1 MSDEKFLRSVHAEL
15 GYRKLDGFQYK
26 TLARRL
32 GISKQLLSQYLQ
44 GDIGMPDQIRDKIIK
59 ILDLDR
65 II

>member
-26 TLARRL
+26 TLAHKL

-44 GDIGMPDQIRDKIIK
+44 GDISMPELMRDKIIK

-65 II
+65 LI